1 MNLEDLIQ
9 RINQLIQRADELIQT
24 ERKIEGLIDTFV
36 VDEELF
42 HAFRSASLS
51 FLAMTFGKDH
61 THYDEFNSQT
71 KRSGDHSSHSTRV
84 GRGILSAAREE
95 LAGGWLTTTKGLV
108 STEIFSDFLEM
119 AQHLLDEEYKDPAA
133 VMAGSV
139 LEEHLRQLC
148 HKHSIPTEITK
159 QGRPQPKK
167 ADALNA
173 DLAKKEVYNR
183 LDQKNVTAWLD
194 LRNKAA
200 HGKYQEYTKEQVALM
215 LQSLSDF
222 MARVTL

>member
-1 MNLEDLIQ
+1 MHLEDLIQ
-9 RINQLIQRADELIQT
+9 RIDQLIQNADEVIQT
-24 ERKIEGLIDTFV
+24 EKSYDFIVGSY

-42 HAFRSASLS
+42 HAFRSVSLS
-51 FLAMTFGKDH
+51 FLSMTFGKDH
-61 THYDEFNSQT
+61 THYDEFNSQVT
-71 KRSGDHSSHSTRV
+71 DSSPHCSRV

-95 LAGGWLTTTKGLV
+95 LAGGWLSTTKGLV
-108 STEIFSDFLEM
+108 SAEIFSDLLEM
-119 AQHLLDEEYKDPAA
+119 AQHLLDEGYKNPAA

-148 HKHSIPTEITK
+148 QKHSIPTETTK
-159 QGRPQPKK
+159 QGRSQPKK

-173 DLAKKEVYNR
+173 DLTKKQVYNR

-200 HGKYQEYTKEQVALM
+200 HGKYQEYTKEQVSLM

-222 MARVTL
+222 MVRVTL

>member
-1 MNLEDLIQ
+1 MHLEDLIQ
-9 RINQLIQRADELIQT
+9 RIDQLIRNADEVIQT
-24 ERKIEGLIDTFV
+24 EES
-36 VDEELF
+36 VDFRSYVNEELF

-51 FLAMTFGKDH
+51 FLSMTFGKDH
-61 THYDEFNSQT
+61 THYDEFNS
-71 KRSGDHSSHSTRV
+71 RV
-84 GRGILSAAREE
+84 ESPTPYCSRIGRGILSAAREE
-95 LAGGWLTTTKGLV
+95 LAGGWLSTTKGLI
-108 STEIFSDFLEM
+108 SAEIFSDLLEM
-119 AQHLLDEEYKDPAA
+119 AQHLLDEGYKDPAA

-148 HKHSIPTEITK
+148 QKHGIPTEITK

-173 DLAKKEVYNR
+173 DLSKKEVYNK

-200 HGKYQEYTKEQVALM
+200 HGKYQDYTKEQVSLM

-222 MARVTL
+222 MVRVTL